1 VTKKIRVGVLFGGV
15 SGEHEVSLMSARSVL
30 SVLSAEKYEITQIG
44 ITNDGKWFSGDN
56 VLGKMEAGDLSG
68 LSRVFLLPEPGQ
80 AQVYAM
86 NGRTMDLVE
95 DLDVLFP
102 ILHGTFGEDGNLQG
116 LFEITKIAY
125 VGADVS
131 ASAVCMDKGL
141 FKDLMRSHK
150 IPICDWMVVPRVR
163 IESQI
168 NQVMDQAEASI
179 SYPMF
184 VKPSKLGSSVGVTKC
199 RSRSDLLEGLMDAAK
214 YDQRILI
221 EHGIDAR
228 EIEVSVLGN
237 GEYIEASVPGE
248 VTYLDEFYTYNAK
261 YFDERT
267 QLIIPAPI
275 SSEKAAEIQDM
286 AVRVFKIVGGS
297 GMARVDFLV
306 ERDSGK
312 VYMNELNT
320 IPGFTNVSMYPKLWE
335 SSGLAYPDLVDRLIE
350 LALERKAEL
359 DKNLYHRDD

>member
-1 VTKKIRVGVLFGGV
+1 MNKKIHVGVLFGGV
-15 SGEHEVSLMSARSVL
+15 SGEHEVSLMSARSIL
-30 SVLSAEKYEITQIG
+30 SFLSGEKYEITQIG
-44 ITNDGKWFSGDN
+44 ITNDGKWVSGDN
-56 VLGKMEAGDLSG
+56 VLEKLETGDLSG
-68 LSRVFLLPEPGQ
+68 LTRVFLLPEPGKGHI
-80 AQVYAM
+80 YAM
-86 NGRTMDLVE
+86 NGRGMDLIA

-102 ILHGTFGEDGNLQG
+102 ILHGTFGEDGNLKG

-141 FKDLMRSHK
+141 FKDLMRAYNIRIS
-150 IPICDWMVVPRVR
+150 DWLVVSRTR

-168 NQVMDQAEASI
+168 DQVMNQAEISL

-199 RSRSDLLEGLMDAAK
+199 RGRSDLLEGLLDAAK
-214 YDQRILI
+214 YDQRIII
-221 EHGIDAR
+221 EHAIDAR

-237 GEYIEASVPGE
+237 GDDIQASVPGE
-248 VTYLDEFYTYNAK
+248 VTYSDDFYTYNAK

-275 SSEKAAEIQDM
+275 SPEKAAEIQDL

-306 ERDSGK
+306 DKDSGR

-320 IPGFTNVSMYPKLWE
+320 IPGFTNVSLFPKLWE
-335 SSGLAYPDLVDRLIE
+335 HSGLPYADLVDRLIT
-350 LALERKAEL
+350 LVLERKAEL
-359 DKNLYHRDD
+359 DKNLYIRDD